1 MRRLK
6 KEETMK
12 NVATTI
18 GAPLAGLAL
27 LLTGCSGA
35 DSGTPSPQ
43 PPIAPTQAQPTAPAS
58 PGASAEPTQP
68 AQTSEAP
75 NNMASGPAEDADLA
89 TATEFISAEKAVEAA
104 TAEAPGTV
112 HNLEL
117 EYSAFHKAWIYK
129 VEIQDGGTD
138 HEFDLD
144 ATSGAVL
151 KKDTD
156 SEDGTE
162 KAIDL
167 TVMNPA
173 AAMKVAQTLKAGT
186 VSEWKLDW
194 DDNALVYEV
203 NIREG
208 GDTVEVRVDTATA
221 QATLDD

>member
-1 MRRLK
+1 
-6 KEETMK
+6 MK

-43 PPIAPTQAQPTAPAS
+43 PPIAPTQAQPAS
-58 PGASAEPTQP
+58 PDASAEPTQP
-68 AQTSEAP
+68 AQTGSEQP
-75 NNMASGPAEDADLA
+75 NNMASGPAEDTDLA
-89 TATEFISAEKAVEAA
+89 TATGFIAAEEAVETA
-104 TAEAPGTV
+104 TAEASGTV

-117 EYSAFHKAWIYK
+117 EYSAFHKAWVYK

-138 HEFDLD
+138 HEFELD

-151 KKDTD
+151 KKETD

-167 TVMNPA
+167 TAMSPA
-173 AAMKVAQTLKAGT
+173 DAMKAAQGVKAGT

-194 DDNALVYEV
+194 DDNALIYEV

-208 GDTVEVRVDTATA
+208 GDTVEVRVDTATG

>member
-1 MRRLK
+1 
-6 KEETMK
+6 MK

-43 PPIAPTQAQPTAPAS
+43 PPIAPTQTEPAAPAS
-58 PGASAEPTQP
+58 TDDAEPTQP
-68 AQTSEAP
+68 AQTTSAAP
-75 NNMASGPAEDADLA
+75 NNTASGPAADTDLA
-89 TATEFISAEKAVEAA
+89 TATDFIAAEKAVEAA
-104 TAEAPGTV
+104 TAEASGTV

-117 EYSAFHKAWIYK
+117 EYSSFHKAWVYK

-151 KKDTD
+151 KKETD

-194 DDNALVYEV
+194 DDDALIYEV